1 MKLTLYVEEDGLL
14 PDTVVIDSSDNVFA
28 TIFQLDSINDE
39 CEVISCVSLHELDA
53 LLKLAVVV
61 RPTNGRWRHGD
72 DATVEFGALSL
83 IGESGLW
90 PDDEA
95 RSCLASVK
103 GILVDAVSLNQQ
115 FAEAAV
121 LGESSDGHQVVF
133 PARIFGAKPVAHGK
147 VAGRRDGDGQL
158 AVITQ
163 EPWVK

>member
-72 DATVEFGALSL
+72 DATVEFGLSL
-83 IGESGLW
+83 IH
-90 PDDEA
+90 
-95 RSCLASVK
+95 
-103 GILVDAVSLNQQ
+103 I
-115 FAEAAV
+115 
-121 LGESSDGHQVVF
+121 
-133 PARIFGAKPVAHGK
+133 
-147 VAGRRDGDGQL
+147 
-158 AVITQ
+158 
-163 EPWVK
+163 